1 MARTNERGDGNGR
14 DERGGGSRG
23 GTGSRQRDD
32 RRSRRA
38 GEATAHTAEMHDRFG
53 AEIERAVKATRF
65 FDAAP
70 AAKASAAKTLAP
82 AGGVDEGDEAAP
94 AQPGVTVVDQD
105 SVAAV
110 IENGRGIAS
119 ACDLA
124 VLDFASFTQPG
135 GGYESGTMA
144 QEQAL
149 CAESFLYNVLAR
161 YKGWYAE
168 NRRRNINCELY
179 RDRAFVVPKVR
190 FERDRYH
197 SYADVI
203 VAAAPN
209 ARRARGDYHVD
220 DAALERAMR
229 GRIRLVLGIA
239 DELGHEKLV
248 LGAFGCGAFGWDAG
262 TVAELFRE
270 ELAEGSHVAKTVVFA
285 VPKGRHDDHLERF
298 QHAFAAFPERND
310 VPYEPRAAEPTRV
323 VAPKPD
329 DADEGEENWRKYL

>member
-1 MARTNERGDGNGR
+1 MTQTNERGDGDGR
-14 DERGGGSRG
+14 VERGRGSRG
-23 GTGSRQRDD
+23 AGMQRRDD

-65 FDAAP
+65 FDVAPAARTP
-70 AAKASAAKTLAP
+70 AAKASAP
-82 AGGVDEGDEAAP
+82 AGGADEGDVAASAHP
-94 AQPGVTVVDQD
+94 SVTVVDQD

-135 GGYESGTMA
+135 GGYESGAMA

-209 ARRARGDYHVD
+209 ARRARADYHVD
-220 DAALERAMR
+220 DAVLERAMR

-239 DELGHEKLV
+239 DELGHDKLV

-270 ELAEGSHVAKTVVFA
+270 ELAEGSHVAKTVILA

-298 QHAFAAFPERND
+298 RHAFAAFPERND
-310 VPYEPRAAEPTRV
+310 APYAPRAAEPARAA
-323 VAPKPD
+323 APKPD
-329 DADEGEENWRKYL
+329 DADEGEEDWREYL